1 MIVSVQEIVW
11 LLVEC
16 KEVKEY
22 MLVGCTEGTDV
33 ASRVTSV
40 HQMLPWNCRLCSI
53 HSSSVLLP
61 MNLMVDCDIVN
72 VTLNNEGVPAVM

>member
-1 MIVSVQEIVW
+1 MIVSVQEIMW
-11 LLVEC
+11 LLVEF

-40 HQMLPWNCRLCSI
+40 HQMLPWNCRL
-53 HSSSVLLP
+53 
-61 MNLMVDCDIVN
+61 
-72 VTLNNEGVPAVM
+72 

>member
-1 MIVSVQEIVW
+1 MIVSVQEIMW
-11 LLVEC
+11 LLVEF

-22 MLVGCTEGTDV
+22 MLVGCIEGTDV

-40 HQMLPWNCRLCSI
+40 YKILPWNCRLYSI

-61 MNLMVDCDIVN
+61 INLMIDCDIV
-72 VTLNNEGVPAVM
+72 